1 MKTTMKTSDHLY
13 DYLAKTGAHFVVD
26 KNPSEDK
33 IQRIKEAIKRKNDL
47 FNRALDKFKNS
58 SSISVIE

>member
-13 DYLAKTGAHFVVD
+13 EYLSRTGADFVVD

-33 IQRIKEAIKRKNDL
+33 IKRIKEAIERKNDL

-58 SSISVIE
+58 INISVIE